1 MPPKQTP
8 LENFEALLTAYGSQT
23 DRWPEDAQARLDQ
36 LLAQEPKAAALFA
49 RERRLDDWLD
59 ARLPEPSAQVTD
71 RVMQS
76 LKDQLKAQMP
86 RPQGEV
92 VHLSFGRKVSRQA
105 SFVGAAMTALAACF
119 VAGFIIAPVIFETLT
134 GAGDPL
140 ASLEIISTAFLPTE
154 PL

>member
-59 ARLPEPSAQVTD
+59 ARLPESSAQVTE

-76 LKDQLKAQMP
+76 LKDQLKAQMA
-86 RPQGEV
+86 RAQGEV
-92 VHLSFGRKVSRQA
+92 VHLSFGRKASRQA
-105 SFVGAAMTALAACF
+105 SFVRAAMTALAACF